1 MYRYYNIFLRNKV
14 IITAILIFIVA
25 SFLRFYHVPQ
35 LFVFTADEEYAIT
48 LAKPIVKDFHIIW
61 IGENAADTGFY
72 MGPFWVYFTSFWLY
86 LSKGNPLIL
95 AYVVAGIGSITAV
108 LIFFIAKSLFNYR
121 IALITSLLFSVLPLR
136 VYYDKK
142 F

>member
-48 LAKPIVKDFHIIW
+48 LAKPIVKDFHIILYFMYGLGDLSDYF
-61 IGENAADTGFY
+61 I
-72 MGPFWVYFTSFWLY
+72 WVYV
-86 LSKGNPLIL
+86 GNL
-95 AYVVAGIGSITAV
+95 TQF
-108 LIFFIAKSLFNYR
+108 IF
-121 IALITSLLFSVLPLR
+121 
-136 VYYDKK
+136 
-142 F
+142 